1 MKKILLLIIAVI
13 GSNLIYAQTTL
24 PVNEKKTKN
33 VEAKAVKNKKISGS
47 DFDFTGAEAGDILKF
62 NGTKWVKSTPPSSAF
77 GNCESCHN
85 ATNQKAKLEQYRGS
99 KHFYGNTSSRNSK
112 YCARC
117 HTSQGFQE
125 IISNGTFTVS
135 ADMPNGVKI
144 TCTTCH
150 AHSTFD
156 MTGDTTSHALR
167 NTSPVYLAYDKFS
180 TATDFGKI
188 DNLCSTCHQIR
199 GATGPATT
207 LAFFPFDYSQLPT
220 ADVQYKQGQSFT
232 VHDGNQSSLFF
243 GIDGFEYPGKTYTR
257 NWKHTD
263 MACTQC
269 HMNQYNPTNK
279 TGGHTLKCNTE
290 VCTSCHKGKDLLRP
304 VVVSIQAKINEL
316 GDLLVA
322 RKILN
327 KTLNPVPTH
336 DYNGLLYDGTT
347 TTVYTSISGNNT
359 VSPTNGQVI
368 YGTQLTTGPDDAA
381 TAATRIGRPLK
392 WGELGA
398 AYNYSYI
405 KSESPSRRNY
415 GVHNPVYALQLLQTS
430 IDWLKA
436 N

>member
-1 MKKILLLIIAVI
+1 MKKLLMFIAIVI
-13 GSNLIYAQTTL
+13 GTTLISAKGTL
-24 PVNEKKTKN
+24 PVNEKKTNNVAGKTKKN
-33 VEAKAVKNKKISGS
+33 NKISGS
-47 DFDFTGAEAGDILKF
+47 DFDFTGAATGDILKF
-62 NGTKWVKSTPPSSAF
+62 NGTKWVKFTPSSSGF

-85 ATNQKAKLEQYRGS
+85 ATNQKAKSDQYRSS

-125 IISNGTFTVS
+125 IISNGTFTAS
-135 ADMPNGVKI
+135 SDMPNGIKI
-144 TCTTCH
+144 TCETCH
-150 AHSTFD
+150 SHSTFD
-156 MTGDTTSHALR
+156 MTGDTTSHVLR
-167 NTSPVYLAYDKFS
+167 NTSPVALAYNKFS
-180 TATDFGKI
+180 ATTDFGKI

-199 GATGPATT
+199 GVSGPATT
-207 LAFFPFDYSQLPT
+207 LPFFPFDYSQSST
-220 ADVQYKQGQSFT
+220 ADVQYKQGQSFS

-243 GIDGFEYPGKTYTR
+243 GIDGYEYQGQTYTR
-257 NWKHTD
+257 KWEHSNMD
-263 MACTQC
+263 CTTC
-269 HMNQYNPTNK
+269 HMNQYNPDSK
-279 TGGHTLKCNTE
+279 TGGHTLKCNIAA
-290 VCTSCHKGKDLLRP
+290 CTSCHKGADLLRP
-304 VVVSIQAKINEL
+304 VVLSISNKMKEL

-327 KTLNPVPTH
+327 KSFNPVPTH

-347 TTVYTSISGNNT
+347 TTIYTSISGNNT
-359 VSPTNGQVI
+359 VSPTTGQVI
-368 YGTQLTTGPDDAA
+368 YGTQLVTGMDDAA

-398 AYNYSYI
+398 AYNYGYI

>member
-1 MKKILLLIIAVI
+1 MKKMFLFIAVVLTTT
-13 GSNLIYAQTTL
+13 LIYAQGTL
-24 PVNEKKTKN
+24 PSNEKKASNSTKKTK
-33 VEAKAVKNKKISGS
+33 VAKQSFKEA
-47 DFDFTGAEAGDILKF
+47 FDLTGAETGDMLKF
-62 NGTKWVKSTPPSSAF
+62 NGTKWVKYSPPSTTF

-85 ATNQKAKLEQYRGS
+85 ATNQKAKREQYKSS
-99 KHFYGNTSSRNSK
+99 KHFFGNTSSRNSK

-125 IISNGTFTVS
+125 ITANGTFTVS
-135 ADMPNGVKI
+135 ADMPNGTKI

-167 NTSPVYLAYDKFS
+167 TTSPVSLAYNKNS
-180 TATDFGKI
+180 KATDFGKI

-199 GATGPATT
+199 GVSGVATT
-207 LAFFPFDYSQLPT
+207 LPFFPFDYSQSPT
-220 ADVQYKQGQSFT
+220 SDVQYRQGQSFS
-232 VHDGNQSSLFF
+232 VHDGSQSNLFF
-243 GIDGFEYPGKTYTR
+243 AVGGYEYPGNTYR
-257 NWKHTD
+257 RKWAHSKMD
-263 MACTQC
+263 CTSC
-269 HMNQYNPTNK
+269 HMNQYNPAK
-279 TGGHTLKCNTE
+279 ETGGHTLKCNTD
-290 VCTSCHKGKDLLRP
+290 VCTACHKGADLLRS
-304 VVVSIQAKINEL
+304 VVASISAKINEL

-327 KTLNPVPTH
+327 KNFSPVTTN
-336 DYNGLLYDGTT
+336 DYNGLLYDGST

-359 VSPTNGQVI
+359 VSPTNGQVL
-368 YGTQLTTGPDDAA
+368 YGTQLITGTDDAA
-381 TAATRIGRPLK
+381 AAATRLGRPLK

-398 AYNYSYI
+398 AYNYGFI

-415 GVHNPVYALQLLQTS
+415 GVHNPAYALQLLQTS